1 MIVQE
6 RARGAADAP
15 APRPGARPP
24 ETGTSRAVGRRMPI
38 GWTLLVTA
46 NLLAQ
51 TAALEQTKPKV
62 EPGPEPEAAATV
74 EGLYPLW
81 EYTGRTHA
89 SGTGQIGYG
98 HAAWALGPVQ
108 LGTQPFLDLYGTLNL
123 QAKAALVRG
132 ERTWLALQAGAYF
145 IPTEAPN
152 HTIGQLH
159 APRYDS
165 YAPVTLVPIALAAT
179 WQPTPRARLHA
190 ATTLLVSRSPDP
202 QHRNVSAGEALLAE
216 LLASPRWS
224 ARLHAGI
231 EGVGVAAQAHAG
243 LSFAYCARSLQLQA
257 GYARTLPLRGSAGDG
272 TIMFDGALL
281 FR

>member
-1 MIVQE
+1 MPL
-6 RARGAADAP
+6 GL
-15 APRPGARPP
+15 
-24 ETGTSRAVGRRMPI
+24 TLAV
-38 GWTLLVTA
+38 VTA

-51 TAALEQTKPKV
+51 AGALEQTPTKTLAPA
-62 EPGPEPEAAATV
+62 EPEAPPTI

-123 QAKAALVRG
+123 QAKVAVAQG
-132 ERTWLALQAGAYF
+132 ERTWLAFQAGAYR

-165 YAPVTLVPIALAAT
+165 YAPVTLLPLALAAT
-179 WQPTPRARLHA
+179 WQPSARARLHA
-190 ATTLLVSRSPDP
+190 ATTVLVSRSPDP
-202 QHRNVSAGEALLAE
+202 QHRNVSVGEALLAE
-216 LLASPRWS
+216 LLASPRWA
-224 ARLHAGI
+224 ARLHAGL

-243 LSFAYCARSLQLQA
+243 LSFAYTNRFLQLQA